1 MKRKK
6 DYDKMQDEKMKDAR
20 RMAKNRYESEMWDL
34 RSREREEHRKNV
46 YDREVE
52 IVQYRKNTLIAK
64 EE

>member
-1 MKRKK
+1 MLLQNQKLDEIKRKK

-52 IVQYRKNTLIAK
+52 IV
-64 EE
+64 